1 MLSEI
6 QIKTRQVN
14 MPKWKTQICTS
25 STEMR
30 RSDLDKMAKHLN
42 TLARIKPSLVCLLNS
57 FTRVSSVLEPNM
69 AIVYSPKITWY
80 QMERTTYIQYM
91 YIRTCWQN
99 KQQVESSR
107 LQYFSWTSTRQLE
120 KVVNC
125 AINCTDKF
133 QYKTRTLFH
142 LVFLKTNILST
153 LRGIQW

>member
-1 MLSEI
+1 MSLPTLQGYMFLPTHDPLLFIHVINIALVVQCYGEQSRTPTQDKPTPNQDRQHDFCFSNSMLSEI

-25 STEMR
+25 STETR

-80 QMERTTYIQYM
+80 RMERTTYIQYM
-91 YIRTCWQN
+91 YMYMLT
-99 KQQVESSR
+99 K
-107 LQYFSWTSTRQLE
+107 
-120 KVVNC
+120 
-125 AINCTDKF
+125 
-133 QYKTRTLFH
+133 
-142 LVFLKTNILST
+142 
-153 LRGIQW
+153 